1 MDGQS
6 YYESLLAQ
14 GYGPEA
20 AAQFTKQHYPE
31 FGQAPAAP
39 QPAVMPAPQPMAAP
53 APLGVVMQDSV
64 ISGDIQQS
72 VTNINNITTNIV
84 GNQST
89 NTSKGMRITNGIFG
103 ILMSLALIGYSIL
116 VIGIWAEVSEDIEE
130 DMEVLG
136 FFADVDDDVADFHDG
151 IDSFLS
157 TISFFYYAILLLSVV
172 TLVISVIQFL
182 DKPWGT
188 KALLGSTALL
198 LVLLLATGSY
208 EASSFVEIDGDYEDI
223 TGESLGDMPSFFEVN
238 GTIGGY
244 CAGLC
249 FVVYGL
255 FAFIGRPKSPAVQV
269 VMN

>member
-20 AAQFTKQHYPE
+20 AAQFTQQHYPGFE
-31 FGQAPAAP
+31 QAPAAP

-53 APLGVVMQDSV
+53 APQPMIVATPQPQI
-64 ISGDIQQS
+64 ISGQ
-72 VTNINNITTNIV
+72 V
-84 GNQST
+84 GTLVQPMVIANQST

-116 VIGIWAEVSEDIEE
+116 VIGMWVEVSEDIEE
-130 DMEVLG
+130 DMEALG
-136 FFADVDDDVADFHDG
+136 YFAEADDDVADLHDG

-157 TISFFYYAILLLSVV
+157 TISYFYYAILLLSVV

-188 KALLGSTALL
+188 KALLGSTGLL

-208 EASSFVEIDGDYEDI
+208 EASSFVEIDEDYEDI

-255 FAFIGRPKSPAVQV
+255 LALIGRPKSPAVQV

>member
-20 AAQFTKQHYPE
+20 GAQFTKQHYPD

-116 VIGIWAEVSEDIEE
+116 VIGMWVEVSEDIEE
-130 DMEVLG
+130 DMEALG
-136 FFADVDDDVADFHDG
+136 YFAEADDDVADLHDG

-157 TISFFYYAILLLSVV
+157 TISYFYYAILLLSVV

-208 EASSFVEIDGDYEDI
+208 EVSSFVEIDGDYEDI
-223 TGESLGDMPSFFEVN
+223 TGESLGEISFFEVN
-238 GTIGGY
+238 GTLGGY

-255 FAFIGRPKSPAVQV
+255 LALIGRPKSPAVQV

>member
-20 AAQFTKQHYPE
+20 ATQFTQQHYPG

-39 QPAVMPAPQPMAAP
+39 QPIAMPAPQPMAAP
-53 APLGVVMQDSV
+53 APLGVVMHDSV
-64 ISGDIQQS
+64 ISGGLQQS
-72 VTNINNITTNIV
+72 VTNINNVTTNIV

-103 ILMSLALIGYSIL
+103 ILMSFALIGWSL
-116 VIGIWAEVSEDIEE
+116 FVIGIWAEASDEIESDLDLLDDLDI
-130 DMEVLG
+130 DEVN
-136 FFADVDDDVADFHDG
+136 DFTDG

-157 TISFFYYAILLLSVV
+157 TISYFYYAIILFSII
-172 TLVISVIQFL
+172 TLVISVMQFL

-188 KALLGSTALL
+188 KALLGSTGIL
-198 LVLLLATGSY
+198 LVLLLATGAY
-208 EASSFVEIDGDYEDI
+208 EASSFEGIGDDYEDL
-223 TGESLGDMPSFFEVN
+223 TGESIGGEMPSFFEVS

-255 FAFIGRPKSPAVQV
+255 LALIGRPKSPPVQV

>member
-20 AAQFTKQHYPE
+20 AAQFTQQHYPG

-39 QPAVMPAPQPMAAP
+39 QPAAMPAPQPMAAP
-53 APLGVVMQDSV
+53 ASQPMIVATPQPQM
-64 ISGDIQQS
+64 ISGQ
-72 VTNINNITTNIV
+72 V
-84 GNQST
+84 GTLVQPMVIANQST

-103 ILMSLALIGYSIL
+103 ILMSLALIGYSIF
-116 VIGIWAEVSEDIEE
+116 VIGMWVEVSEDIEE
-130 DMEVLG
+130 DMEALG
-136 FFADVDDDVADFHDG
+136 YFAEADDDVADLHDG

-157 TISFFYYAILLLSVV
+157 TISYFYYAILLLSVV
-172 TLVISVIQFL
+172 TLIISVIQFL

-188 KALLGSTALL
+188 KALLGSTGLL

-208 EASSFVEIDGDYEDI
+208 EASSFVEIDEDYEDI
-223 TGESLGDMPSFFEVN
+223 TGESLGDLPSFFEVN

-255 FAFIGRPKSPAVQV
+255 LALIGRPKSPAVQV

>member
-20 AAQFTKQHYPE
+20 AAQFTQQHYPGFE
-31 FGQAPAAP
+31 QAPAAP

-53 APLGVVMQDSV
+53 APQPMIVAAPQPQMVSGQVGTLVQPMV
-64 ISGDIQQS
+64 IA
-72 VTNINNITTNIV
+72 
-84 GNQST
+84 NQST

-116 VIGIWAEVSEDIEE
+116 VIGMWAEVSEDIEE
-130 DMEVLG
+130 DMELLG

-157 TISFFYYAILLLSVV
+157 TISYFYYAILLLSVV

>member
-1 MDGQS
+1 M
-6 YYESLLAQ
+6 
-14 GYGPEA
+14 
-20 AAQFTKQHYPE
+20 
-31 FGQAPAAP
+31 
-39 QPAVMPAPQPMAAP
+39 
-53 APLGVVMQDSV
+53 
-64 ISGDIQQS
+64 
-72 VTNINNITTNIV
+72 
-84 GNQST
+84 
-89 NTSKGMRITNGIFG
+89 
-103 ILMSLALIGYSIL
+103 
-116 VIGIWAEVSEDIEE
+116 
-130 DMEVLG
+130 
-136 FFADVDDDVADFHDG
+136 
-151 IDSFLS
+151 
-157 TISFFYYAILLLSVV
+157 
-172 TLVISVIQFL
+172 IQFL

-208 EASSFVEIDGDYEDI
+208 EASSFVEIDEDYEEI

>member
-20 AAQFTKQHYPE
+20 AEQFTKQHYPE

-53 APLGVVMQDSV
+53 APQPQM
-64 ISGDIQQS
+64 ISGQ
-72 VTNINNITTNIV
+72 V
-84 GNQST
+84 GALVQPMVVSSPST

-103 ILMSLALIGYSIL
+103 ILMSLALIGYSL
-116 VIGIWAEVSEDIEE
+116 FVIGMWAELSEDIEE

-157 TISFFYYAILLLSVV
+157 TISYFYYAILLLSVLI
-172 TLVISVIQFL
+172 LVISVIQFL

-188 KALLGSTALL
+188 KALLGSTGLL

-208 EASSFVEIDGDYEDI
+208 EASSFVEIEEDYEDI

-249 FVVYGL
+249 FIVYGL
-255 FAFIGRPKSPAVQV
+255 FAFIGRPKSPEVQV